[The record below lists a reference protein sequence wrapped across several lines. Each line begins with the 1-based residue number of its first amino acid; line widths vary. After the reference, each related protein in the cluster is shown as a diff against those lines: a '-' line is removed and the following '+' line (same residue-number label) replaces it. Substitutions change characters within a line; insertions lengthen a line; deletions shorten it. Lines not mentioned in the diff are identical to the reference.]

1 VAPLSASGSCPFE
14 PPSMARPTGAE
25 TWVQPVS
32 ETGVTTKVAVKIRLK
47 RFGKMRAPYYR
58 IVVADSRTK
67 RDGRAIEEI
76 GKYHPTEEPSY
87 IEVNSERAQYW
98 LSVGAQPSEQV
109 AAILKITGDWQK
121 FKGLPGQEGTLKT
134 KAEKEAFVAPEKG
147 SVIIPEAITKK
158 AKAEAPAEAEA
169 ETTEAE

>member
-1 VAPLSASGSCPFE
+1 
-14 PPSMARPTGAE
+14 
-25 TWVQPVS
+25 
-32 ETGVTTKVAVKIRLK
+32 VTTKVAVKIRLK

-58 IVVADSRTK
+58 IVVMDARSK

-87 IEVNSERAQYW
+87 IEVDTDRAQYW
-98 LSVGAQPSEQV
+98 LGVGAQPSEQV

-134 KAEKEAFVAPEKG
+134 KTPKAAFVAPEKG

-158 AKAEAPAEAEA
+158 AKQSDAAEAPADA

>member
-1 VAPLSASGSCPFE
+1 
-14 PPSMARPTGAE
+14 
-25 TWVQPVS
+25 VQNAGFNPVS

-58 IVVADSRTK
+58 IVVADARTK

-76 GKYHPTEEPSY
+76 GKYHPTEEPSF

-134 KAEKEAFVAPEKG
+134 KVAKEGFVVPEKG
-147 SVIIPEAITKK
+147 SVIVREAITKK
-158 AKAEAPAEAEA
+158 AKQSEAAEAPAEA